1 MPTADTPFVLPRRFG
16 FGLEPL
22 LEKILGLAK
31 LQSLYNTV
39 PKGLST
45 PDFLDMT
52 LRTLGVDSHISLG
65 NLERIPVS
73 GSLVVV
79 ANHPFGGIEGVVLA
93 QQLMR
98 RRPDVRVLT
107 NELLKRIPELDSIF
121 IGVDVFNGPDSKR
134 RNRQAV
140 EEATEWVKSG
150 GALIIFPAGEVSSL
164 KPSQRCIT
172 DPQWRQT
179 AARIIRQTQAQ
190 VSPVFIEGSNG
201 WSFQMLGLMHER
213 LRTVRLARELLNKQG
228 QILRLRI
235 GESLPSKE
243 LSHLGSAKELTEF
256 LRLNTYLL
264 AEAPLDEQRKALK
277 QPEQSTE
284 NIAASY
290 PQELLVQ
297 EVSELPA
304 ECKLMEKGELAVY
317 CVDSGKIPH
326 ILHEIGRQREIAF
339 RAVGEGTGLALDLDR
354 YDQHYLHL
362 FLWNQ
367 EKGELVGAYRLG
379 QIDRVLQ
386 EYGLKGIYSRSLF
399 KYNRAFLDKLG
410 CSLEMGR
417 SFVRQEY
424 QRSMTALLML
434 WRGIGAYVVA
444 NPRYRVLFGPVS
456 ISGDYSEISRQLM
469 ASFLQTN
476 NYDAVLAAMVRPTS
490 PLKNNKK
497 NLWSEKTLQSLNDIE
512 RLSSLV
518 QRVEGDKGVP
528 VLLRQYLK
536 LSGELAGFNVDP
548 DFNNALDGLIVV
560 DLMKVEERTLKKY
573 MGAEGAEQF
582 RQVHLKSGTKP
593 AAA

>member
-1 MPTADTPFVLPRRFG
+1 MPTADTPFSLPIRVG

-31 LQSLYNTV
+31 LQNLYNAV
-39 PKGLST
+39 PRGLSSL
-45 PDFLDMT
+45 DFLDTT
-52 LRTLGVDSHISLG
+52 LRTLGVDSEISLG
-65 NLERIPVS
+65 YLERIPVT
-73 GSLVVV
+73 GALVVV

-93 QQLMR
+93 QQVLK

-107 NELLKRIPELDSIF
+107 NELLKRIPELDEIF
-121 IGVDVFNGPDSKR
+121 IGVDIFNGPDSRK
-134 RNRQAV
+134 RNRQAI
-140 EEATEWVKSG
+140 EEATQWVKDG

-164 KPSQRCIT
+164 NPSQRCIT

-179 AARIIRQTQAQ
+179 AARIIRQSQAQ
-190 VSPVFIEGSNG
+190 VTPVFIEGANG
-201 WSFQMLGLMHER
+201 WSFQMLGLIHER
-213 LRTVRLARELLNKQG
+213 LRTVRLAHELLNKQG
-228 QILRLRI
+228 QVLRLRV
-235 GESLPSKE
+235 GESLSSKE
-243 LSHLGSAKELTEF
+243 LSHLGSSKELTEF

-264 AEAPLDEQRKALK
+264 AEAPLDQQHKRLK
-277 QPEQSTE
+277 QPDLLVED
-284 NIAASY
+284 IAKGF
-290 PQELLVQ
+290 PQELLIS
-297 EVSELPA
+297 EVNALSD
-304 ECKLMEKGELAVY
+304 ECRLMEKGDLVVY
-317 CVDSGKIPH
+317 CAGAQEMPH
-326 ILHEIGRQREIAF
+326 LLHEIGRQREIAF
-339 RAVGEGTGLALDLDR
+339 RAVGEGTGSAIDLDR

-379 QIDRVLQ
+379 QIDRILQ
-386 EYGLKGIYSRSLF
+386 QHGLKGIYSRSLF

-444 NPRYRVLFGPVS
+444 NPRYRMLFGPVS

-469 ASFLQTN
+469 ASFLQTH

-490 PLKNNKK
+490 PLKTTKK
-497 NLWSEKTLQSLNDIE
+497 NLWSEKTLQSLGGIE
-512 RLSSLV
+512 HLSSLV

-528 VLLRQYLK
+528 VLLKQYLK

-573 MGAEGAEQF
+573 MGSEGAVLF
-582 RQVHLKSGTKP
+582 REHHINNESKN
-593 AAA
+593 AA